1 MKRKCRNV
9 DITDKDFVVRAINDC
24 MSHKSTRKMSR
35 HDISRIFDQY
45 KTVDAIADLLIRE
58 IRRRHI
64 NVRQIRYEE
73 RVDRSNG
80 KRRIIAIEDIKQQFY
95 DYIAY
100 NALEELDSYIGH
112 YQIACRE
119 GMGPLFGAKVA
130 QQWMREKDVRYAI
143 VADIRKCY
151 PSITHGSMMAW
162 LREHV
167 ANDALLWLIGELLKL
182 SEEGRPTASLAMRL
196 REDPDLMSQY
206 EAVKHGLPIGSYLSI
221 KLCALYIADIYHRCE
236 GTYFSG
242 RRGKRRNI
250 FAHVMINLDDIYLFG
265 SNASGMHRAMA
276 DLIQFAAGKGLTIKP
291 DWRLISLNH
300 SDPDAHVDVLGYR
313 VYRDR
318 ITMRPRNYRKLRHS
332 IRIFRAH
339 PTAGHARSL
348 MARHGMFILHTNARR
363 FCNKYNVY
371 QTARKARKVI
381 SRYDK
386 SKVCGKAGACNRNA
400 DRRHQL
406 LSDLPA

>member
-1 MKRKCRNV
+1 
-9 DITDKDFVVRAINDC
+9 
-24 MSHKSTRKMSR
+24 MSR
-35 HDISRIFDQY
+35 QDISRIFDQY

-58 IRRRHI
+58 IRRRQI

-119 GMGPLFGAKVA
+119 DMGPLFGAKVV

-151 PSITHGSMMAW
+151 PSITHDNMMAW
-162 LREHV
+162 LRRHV
-167 ANDALLWLIGELLKL
+167 ANDALVWLIGELLKL

-236 GTYFSG
+236 GSYFLE

-291 DWRLISLNH
+291 NWRLIGLNH

-339 PTAGHARSL
+339 PTVGHARSL

-386 SKVCGKAGACNRNA
+386 SKVCGKAGACNRNT

>member
-24 MSHKSTRKMSR
+24 MSHKSTKKMSR
-35 HDISRIFDQY
+35 QDISRIFDQY

-58 IRRRHI
+58 IRSRHI
-64 NVRQIRYEE
+64 NVRQIHYEE

-80 KRRIIAIEDIKQQFY
+80 KLRIIAIEDIKQQFY

-100 NALEELDSYIGH
+100 NALQELDSYIGH

-119 GMGPLFGAKVA
+119 GMGPLFGAKVV
-130 QQWMREKDVRYAI
+130 QQWIREKDVRDAI

-151 PSITHGSMMAW
+151 PSITHDNMMAW
-162 LREHV
+162 LHIHV
-167 ANDALLWLIGELLKL
+167 ANDALVWLIGELLKL
-182 SEEGRPTASLAMRL
+182 SEEGRPTVSLVMRL
-196 REDPDLMSQY
+196 QEDPDLMAQY
-206 EAVKHGLPIGSYLSI
+206 EAVKNGLPIGSYLSI

-236 GTYFSG
+236 GAYFSE

-250 FAHVMINLDDIYLFG
+250 FIHAMINLDDIYLFG
-265 SNASGMHRAMA
+265 SNASGMHRAMR
-276 DLIQFAAGKGLTIKP
+276 DLIQFAASKGLTIKS

-300 SDPDAHVDVLGYR
+300 NDPDAHVDVLGYR

-332 IRIFRAH
+332 IRAFRVH
-339 PTAGHARSL
+339 PTVGHARSL

-400 DRRHQL
+400 DRRGKL
-406 LSDLPA
+406 LPDLPA

>member
-1 MKRKCRNV
+1 
-9 DITDKDFVVRAINDC
+9 
-24 MSHKSTRKMSR
+24 MSHKSTKKMSR
-35 HDISRIFDQY
+35 QDISRIFDQY
-45 KTVDAIADLLIRE
+45 KTVDAIADLLIGE
-58 IRRRHI
+58 IRSRHI

-80 KRRIIAIEDIKQQFY
+80 KLRIIAIEDIKQQFY

-130 QQWMREKDVRYAI
+130 QQWMREKDVRDAI

-151 PSITHGSMMAW
+151 PSITHDNMMAW
-162 LREHV
+162 LHMHV
-167 ANDALLWLIGELLKL
+167 ANDALVWLIGELLKL
-182 SEEGRPTASLAMRL
+182 SEEGKPTVSLVMRL
-196 REDPDLMSQY
+196 REDPDLMAQY
-206 EAVKHGLPIGSYLSI
+206 EAVKNGLPIGSYLSI

-236 GTYFSG
+236 GTYFSE

-250 FAHVMINLDDIYLFG
+250 FIHVMINLDDIYLFG
-265 SNASGMHRAMA
+265 SNASEMHRAMK
-276 DLIQFAAGKGLTIKP
+276 DLIRFAAGKGLTIKP

-339 PTAGHARSL
+339 PTVGHARSL

-400 DRRHQL
+400 DRRHLL